1 MSKSLLIIGG
11 SVLQEPV
18 VRAAKTL
25 GLRVLLSDSTDNP
38 KCADFA
44 DVVNRIDG
52 RDWESLVAF
61 VEREA
66 DPGEFIGAYC
76 GSDFGLESV
85 VRVNKAFGIGQV
97 TPEQV
102 LSSLD
107 KSQSG
112 KVLREQ
118 GIRVPKEEEYLP
130 SSPPIP
136 PKHFGPPWIIKPSLS
151 SGSVGVSYVERSEE
165 FTGALRRAFQ
175 HSGSAVVQEYVSGD
189 LVDVSGVFADGKFF
203 PAGLLYREVS
213 SQSNLIPVWGYQ
225 PPILTDTEIDRAYR
239 CLEASC
245 RALGITWGPVK
256 ADLIFSNGQPI
267 VIEVTPRF
275 HGDISTSMVTPVSY
289 GHSPVSQWFKY
300 LLSGELPSTQSFE
313 RSTGFT
319 GWMAV
324 IPNTP
329 GIVQFLGGIEVAR
342 MMEGI
347 VDAFWTRSI
356 GFKVEGIEDNR
367 AVMGFIIAIGESP
380 EKVRGHLLR
389 ARKSLIVE
397 VIEGAK

>member
-18 VRAAKTL
+18 VRAAKAL
-25 GLRVLLSDSTDNP
+25 GLRVLLSDSADNP
-38 KCADFA
+38 KCANLA
-44 DVVNRIDG
+44 DAVNRIDG

-61 VEREA
+61 VEKEA
-66 DPGEFIGAYC
+66 EPGEFIGAYC

-85 VRVNKAFGIGQV
+85 VRVNKAFGLGEI

-112 KVLREQ
+112 KVLQEQ
-118 GIRVPKEEEYLP
+118 GIRVPKEEEYML

-136 PKHFGPPWIIKPSLS
+136 PNNFGPPWIIKPSLS
-151 SGSVGVSYVERSEE
+151 SGSIGVSYVERSEDFPE
-165 FTGALRRAFQ
+165 ALRRAF
-175 HSGSAVVQEYVSGD
+175 HYSGSAVVQEYVSGD
-189 LVDVSGVFADGKFF
+189 LIDASGFFADGKFF

-213 SQSNLIPVWGYQ
+213 SLSNLIPVWGYQ
-225 PPILTDTEIDRAYR
+225 PPMLTDAETDRAYR

-289 GHSPVSQWFKY
+289 GQSPVSQWLKY
-300 LLSGELPSTQSFE
+300 LLTGELPSTHSFE
-313 RSTGFT
+313 LSTGFT

-324 IPNTP
+324 IPDTP
-329 GIVQFLGGIEVAR
+329 GIVQFLDGIEVAK

-356 GFKVEGIEDNR
+356 GFRVEGVEDNR
-367 AVMGFIIAIGESP
+367 AVVGFIIAKGESP
-380 EKVRGHLLR
+380 EIVKEHLVR
-389 ARKSLIVE
+389 ARKSLLVD